1 MEGFGL
7 TAVSVKVTGGDKYK
21 AFLAKMAQI
30 AGGVKAG
37 IFGGATTTDGKSI
50 AEYAVYNE
58 FGTSRIPARPFMRT
72 VAKERPKQW
81 IGEMVRHVRGRE
93 TNPAVWKEALGLA
106 GESMKSDIKD
116 SIQNGSW
123 TPNAPATVAA
133 KARKGKV
140 EPDHP
145 LIDTGQMLGAV
156 SYEVVDK
163 I

>member
-1 MEGFGL
+1 MA
-7 TAVSVKVTGGDKYK
+7 AVNVEIKGGDKYK
-21 AFLAKMAQI
+21 AFLDKMAQI

-37 IFGGATTTDGKSI
+37 ILGGATTTDGQSI

-72 VAKERPKQW
+72 VAKEKPEQW
-81 IGEMVRHVRGRE
+81 VKNMVSIVKGRAKD
-93 TNPAVWKEALGLA
+93 PQAWKEALGLA
-106 GESMKSDIKD
+106 GEQMKADIKD

-123 TPNAPATVAA
+123 TPNAPATVAT
-133 KARKGKV
+133 KKRKGKV

-145 LIDTGQMLGAV
+145 LIDTGQMLEAV

-163 I
+163 

>member
-1 MEGFGL
+1 M
-7 TAVSVKVTGGDKYK
+7 AVTVEIKGGDKYK
-21 AFLAKMAQI
+21 KFLAKMAEI

-37 IFGGATTTDGKSI
+37 ILNNATTTDGQSI

-72 VAKERPKQW
+72 VAKEKPKQW
-81 IGEMVRHVRGRE
+81 IGEMVRHVRGKA

-145 LIDTGQMLGAV
+145 LIDTGQMIAAV
-156 SYEVVDK
+156 SYEVTDK
-163 I
+163 

>member
-1 MEGFGL
+1 M
-7 TAVSVKVTGGDKYK
+7 AVTVEIKGGDKYK

-37 IFGGATTTDGKSI
+37 ILGGATTTDGKSI

-72 VAKERPKQW
+72 VAKEKPKQW
-81 IGEMVRHVRGRE
+81 VGEMVRHIRGRATE
-93 TNPAVWKEALGLA
+93 PAIWKQALGVA

-116 SIQNGSW
+116 SIQNGNW

-133 KARKGKV
+133 KKRKGKV

-145 LIDTGQMLGAV
+145 LIDTGQMLAAV
-156 SYEVVDK
+156 SYEVTDK
-163 I
+163 